1 MTKKPKNMQGSAYL
15 PAKNGVPYYT
25 LSAYVR
31 NYAHAC
37 VDHPRIKLH
46 KEKSGSI
53 GTQSQYQTKCISC
66 GEKADPTLGPLC
78 SVKCMNDLID
88 RMFAALGVV

>member
-1 MTKKPKNMQGSAYL
+1 MTKKPKNMHGSAYR
-15 PAKNGVPYYT
+15 PANYAFAKYT

-31 NYAHAC
+31 NYAPVC
-37 VDHPRIKLH
+37 VDHPRIELH

-66 GEKADPTLGPLC
+66 GEKAEPTLGPLC